1 MGHQHHLSNQKNYE
15 RAVTVLKE
23 QASRRKKI
31 AIQYRLSDFDNVMKA
46 LNDAGIYVAFDK
58 PTDTFNAKYS
68 RYLLGVEW
76 SNKNAEYVK
85 SDAPYSI
92 TLNWDYVDMTL

>member
-1 MGHQHHLSNQKNYE
+1 MGHQHHVSSRKSYE

-31 AIQYRLSDFDNVMKA
+31 AIQYRLPDFDNVMKA
-46 LNDAGIYVAFDK
+46 LNDAGIYVTFDK

-85 SDAPYSI
+85 SDEPYSI